1 MIDGIQ
7 TCSFSPTHR
16 LTAKSAVSIEMP
28 LATQNLQDG
37 ALVNAKL
44 EADFARAEQI
54 LTEMQEIRSSLERS
68 LETLFPRE

>member
-7 TCSFSPTHR
+7 TCSFCATHR
-16 LTAKSAVSIEMP
+16 LTAKPAVSLEMS
-28 LATQNLQDG
+28 LATQSIQEGTL
-37 ALVNAKL
+37 ASTKL

-68 LETLFPRE
+68 LETLVPGE